1 MSMGLLGA
9 EGGKVEVVKEGGVVG
24 GWVRW

>member
-1 MSMGLLGA
+1 MGLLGA